1 MVKEYIP
8 KQGDI
13 IYVNLNAT
21 KGHEQKG
28 MRPAIVIS
36 TNVFN
41 KNTKTV
47 IIWPIT
53 SNTKDFST
61 HYLLTESK
69 TIFGSV
75 LCEHIRSIDYESRTI
90 RFVEKASEKDLINV
104 IMLVNACIEE

>member
-47 IIWPIT
+47 II
-53 SNTKDFST
+53 
-61 HYLLTESK
+61 
-69 TIFGSV
+69 
-75 LCEHIRSIDYESRTI
+75 
-90 RFVEKASEKDLINV
+90 
-104 IMLVNACIEE
+104 